1 MLLKEVLDNCVD
13 EFRMGMGKQINVKV
27 NDRYVEVRDFG
38 RGIPLGK
45 MIDAVSIMNTG
56 GKYDSK
62 AFKKSVGLNGV
73 GISGGRLMNN
83 GVVPPEK
90 STAYL
95 AIYYAVMGV
104 TGGLAPLLAGWLLSR
119 NLGAGYAIGWIRLDV
134 YTLFFVISLLV
145 FGAAWWGFGKV
156 RPDDRYT
163 TRGVWRAL
171 LKGRG

>member
-1 MLLKEVLDNCVD
+1 MHILVAVGRAVACLGLGWVSDRVGSRPVLMTTAALLAVVLLGWLGLPREGAVTLAGCVVLYLLY
-13 EFRMGMGKQINVKV
+13 G
-27 NDRYVEVRDFG
+27 
-38 RGIPLGK
+38 
-45 MIDAVSIMNTG
+45 
-56 GKYDSK
+56 
-62 AFKKSVGLNGV
+62 VGLNGV

-171 LKGRG
+171 LKRRG